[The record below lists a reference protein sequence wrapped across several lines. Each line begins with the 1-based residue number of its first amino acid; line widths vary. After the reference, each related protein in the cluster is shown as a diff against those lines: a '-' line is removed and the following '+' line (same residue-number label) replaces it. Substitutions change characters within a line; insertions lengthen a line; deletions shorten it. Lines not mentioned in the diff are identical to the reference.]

1 MVAVDE
7 LPNGR
12 EAKRSKFY
20 LMLFAVCGKSGA
32 VCLYKVLR
40 VVS

>member
-1 MVAVDE
+1 MLDADKAME
-7 LPNGR
+7 G
-12 EAKRSKFY
+12 KRSKFY
-20 LMLFAVCGKSGA
+20 LMLLAVCGKSGA